1 MVIIKKNMRKD
12 KKRNIYTI
20 SRYYKGLFARLVYVA
35 FSKRDAKKKIRE
47 LEREADAL
55 TEYKMLIFK

>member
-1 MVIIKKNMRKD
+1 MRKD

-55 TEYKMLIFK
+55 TEYKMQIFK